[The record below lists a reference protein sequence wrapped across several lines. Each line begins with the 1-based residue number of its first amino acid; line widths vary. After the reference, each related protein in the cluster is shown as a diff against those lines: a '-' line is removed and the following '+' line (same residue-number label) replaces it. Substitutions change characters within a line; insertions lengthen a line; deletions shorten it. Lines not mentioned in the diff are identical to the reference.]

1 MTATVLQLTKQIR
14 EVKNADDLTMLAE
27 LIEQL
32 RRECAL
38 NNLDKKLAKAEKS
51 PRLTNAQTAKMWQQ
65 FGA

>member
-1 MTATVLQLTKQIR
+1 
-14 EVKNADDLTMLAE
+14 MLAE

-32 RRECAL
+32 RRERAL

-51 PRLTNAQTAKMWQQ
+51 SHLNDTQTAKMWQK

>member
-14 EVKNADDLTMLAE
+14 QVKSADDLEFLAD

-32 RRECAL
+32 RRERAL

-51 PRLTNAQTAKMWQQ
+51 SRLTDTQTDKMWQKL
-65 FGA
+65 

>member
-1 MTATVLQLTKQIR
+1 MTATVLQLTKQICQV
-14 EVKNADDLTMLAE
+14 ESADDLTMLAE

-32 RRECAL
+32 RRERAL

-51 PRLTNAQTAKMWQQ
+51 SHLNDTQTAKMWQK